1 MCMNLCFTERG
12 SKQSI
17 NYLWDPI
24 KDLQKNR
31 IFEIKIIWKWDY
43 WEKNSWKAE
52 IENGKSFGDME
63 YKKGNFERI
72 LQYQFINK
80 SSLTRK
86 VSKLQMQLL

>member
-1 MCMNLCFTERG
+1 
-12 SKQSI
+12 
-17 NYLWDPI
+17 
-24 KDLQKNR
+24 
-31 IFEIKIIWKWDY
+31 
-43 WEKNSWKAE
+43 
-52 IENGKSFGDME
+52 ME